1 MNKDRITVLLGAG
14 YAIPL
19 GGPSTQ
25 KITDE
30 IVKTH
35 IDEIDE
41 TLLEKLMESIKADEK
56 IVAHHYTPNFEDLFH
71 VIEII
76 WSYIRKEDVDEEIDW
91 NRVIFKG
98 IKYDISVDE
107 VIKISQKIYSIIFNE
122 IRKYNDNAHIEKIE
136 TWEKN
141 KKFWD
146 ELLTK
151 WKIDFLIL
159 NYDTT
164 VEQML
169 GEDNYQ
175 DGFFEDMF
183 PLSQKIL
190 KHYHVKRFIPQ
201 KLDEKNN
208 NLIMHL
214 HGCIKY
220 GPKTMG
226 LFPKDIKKLDYE
238 DSNDD
243 VYKYDS
249 IDGIMEEWNAYWEE
263 SKKNKFF
270 MRPIIT
276 GGNKAN
282 KILINPYQFYH
293 FELQRALIENKY
305 LLIIGYSFSDSYLNS
320 LLMRMKQLH
329 GGKRRIVIIT
339 YINDDDKREIDNIN
353 LGGPDAEEIN
363 ILNRLLPIAKEY
375 DRLMGEPV
383 RYTLAKSIQRNEN
396 FTKFGENGI
405 IYYCGVEKAFERYG
419 KEIKEFI
426 EG

>member
-1 MNKDRITVLLGAG
+1 
-14 YAIPL
+14 
-19 GGPSTQ
+19 
-25 KITDE
+25 
-30 IVKTH
+30 
-35 IDEIDE
+35 
-41 TLLEKLMESIKADEK
+41 
-56 IVAHHYTPNFEDLFH
+56 
-71 VIEII
+71 
-76 WSYIRKEDVDEEIDW
+76 
-91 NRVIFKG
+91 
-98 IKYDISVDE
+98 
-107 VIKISQKIYSIIFNE
+107 
-122 IRKYNDNAHIEKIE
+122 
-136 TWEKN
+136 
-141 KKFWD
+141 
-146 ELLTK
+146 
-151 WKIDFLIL
+151 
-159 NYDTT
+159 
-164 VEQML
+164 ML

-175 DGFFEDMF
+175 DGFFEDMC

-220 GPKTMG
+220 GPKPMG

-249 IDGIMEEWNAYWEE
+249 IDGIKKAWNAYWEE
-263 SKKNKFF
+263 SDKNKFF

-293 FELQRALIENKY
+293 FELQRALIENKS
-305 LLIIGYSFSDSYLNS
+305 LLIIGYSFSDSHLNS

-353 LGGPDAEEIN
+353 LGGPDAEENN
-363 ILNRLLPIAKEY
+363 ILNRLLPIVKEY

-405 IYYCGVEKAFERYG
+405 IYYCGVEKAFEKYG